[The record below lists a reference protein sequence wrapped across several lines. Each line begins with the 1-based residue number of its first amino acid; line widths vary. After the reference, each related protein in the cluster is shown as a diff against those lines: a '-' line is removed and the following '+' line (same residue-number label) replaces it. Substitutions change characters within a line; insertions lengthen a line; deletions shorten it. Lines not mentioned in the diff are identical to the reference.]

1 MLLQIALAVFS
12 AAFLSAVAIYLLFSE
27 RLGKQNRAIR
37 KRLETLTSETH
48 AEEEGAASYP
58 ILRDNK
64 LSEIP
69 TMNRILNRFR
79 LFKNLQ
85 RLIDQAGI
93 PMKAGA
99 LVLGMLSLGGLVFL
113 LVLNFLNSI
122 LFAIPAGLVT
132 SILPLIYVRRKKKK
146 RHEEFETL
154 LPEAIDIIGN
164 ALKSGFSLESALS
177 MVSREIPDPVGIE
190 FAIAFEE
197 QNLGVGLTEALSN
210 MEKRVE
216 SDDLGLFVT
225 ALTIQKK
232 TGGNLVEI
240 LDKIGGTIRE
250 RFQLKREVKI
260 FTAQGRFSGFV
271 LVILP
276 MIMVGALLLINPGYL
291 KTLWVDKIGNYLL
304 AAAILMQLLGIWVI
318 RRIVD
323 IRI

>member
-1 MLLQIALAVFS
+1 MLVHIALAVFS

-27 RLGKQNRAIR
+27 RLGKQHRAVR
-37 KRLETLTSETH
+37 RRLEGLTSETSMER
-48 AEEEGAASYP
+48 AVSYP
-58 ILRDNK
+58 ILRDDK

-69 TMNRILNRFR
+69 AMNRILTRFR
-79 LFKNLQ
+79 FFQSLQ

-113 LVLNFLNSI
+113 LVLNFLDSI
-122 LFAIPAGLVT
+122 LFALPAGLAT
-132 SILPLIYVRRKKKK
+132 SILPFIYVRRKKRK
-146 RHEEFETL
+146 RQEEFESL
-154 LPEAIDIIGN
+154 LPETIDIIGN

-190 FAIAFEE
+190 FAVAFEE

-216 SDDLGLFVT
+216 SEDLGLFVT

-240 LDKIGGTIRE
+240 LEKIGGTIRE

-291 KTLWVDKIGNYLL
+291 KTLWVDKVGNYLL